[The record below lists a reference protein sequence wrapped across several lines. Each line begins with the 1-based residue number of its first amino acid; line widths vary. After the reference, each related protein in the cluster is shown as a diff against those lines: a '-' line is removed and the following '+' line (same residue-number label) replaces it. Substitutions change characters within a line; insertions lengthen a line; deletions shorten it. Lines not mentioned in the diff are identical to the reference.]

1 MTLRLFHYGKDQS
14 TGSPESLVII
24 DYQLINGES
33 TNLNTTTLQLG
44 VVQGLVLSILEQ
56 ESI

>member
-33 TNLNTTTLQLG
+33 TNLNTTTLQD
-44 VVQGLVLSILEQ
+44 LVLSILEQ